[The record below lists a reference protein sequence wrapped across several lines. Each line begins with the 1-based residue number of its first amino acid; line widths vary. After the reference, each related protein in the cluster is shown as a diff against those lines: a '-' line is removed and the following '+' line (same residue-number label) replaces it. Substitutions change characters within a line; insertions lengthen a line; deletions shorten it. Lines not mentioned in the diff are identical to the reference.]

1 MRISARAT
9 MDPTVISSFNVPR
22 GQGFLVL
29 QLGEEYRPR
38 MLEQVAALVKRQ
50 KEKHAKAT
58 EKWNAIPPEQRGL
71 EPRYQDSL
79 LDLELEL
86 TIHYQKRSLD
96 QNALSWSLYEIEAN
110 FFNGTSAYRFG
121 YDSKFLPG
129 HVITPMEIHDA
140 DVDVYSEKK
149 RYRIHRRERLAFD
162 RGMRYAELGRLWG
175 EPRDVPGFP
184 DLIEVVV
191 AKTTQFLT
199 TVEMSEWTKRQ
210 IQRIVDN
217 GLLKSDESRFLGI
230 KQDLMEIIE
239 GKRRTKL

>member
-9 MDPTVISSFNVPR
+9 LDPTVISSFDVPR

-38 MLEQVAALVKRQ
+38 MMEQIAALVKRQ
-50 KEKHAKAT
+50 KDKFAKAHD
-58 EKWNAIPPEQRGL
+58 KWESVPPEQRGP
-71 EPRYQDSL
+71 EPKYRDYL

-86 TIHYQKRSLD
+86 VIHYAKRSLD
-96 QNALSWSLYEIEAN
+96 QNALSWSLYEVEAN
-110 FFNGTSAYRFG
+110 YFNNSAAYQFG
-121 YDSKFLPG
+121 YSSKFLPG

-140 DVDVYSEKK
+140 DVDVYAEKK
-149 RYRIHRRERLAFD
+149 GYRIMRRERLAFD

-175 EPRDVPGFP
+175 EPKDVPGFP

-191 AKTTQFLT
+191 AKTTSFLT

-217 GLLKSDESRFLGI
+217 GLLKSDESRFHGI
-230 KQDLMEIIE
+230 KTDLMEIIK
-239 GKRRTKL
+239 GKKK